1 MYVAMTKKGQINIGY
16 KARRIGFND
25 TEKLVGQASRYSTIA
40 YDAIVAYAAK
50 AAAVPES
57 SIEMA
62 MEALFDAM
70 NYFVLN
76 GHSVQI
82 PNLGTFSIGV
92 RAKSTGSE
100 AEFTSD
106 FAKNLRGINIRFL
119 PDPDLKAM
127 IANTAISTDV
137 EQEGYVSDGVIAVKS
152 MAFGKG
158 AQLIPLTAGRTY
170 MVPPVT
176 RLVMNGTRLSQT
188 YLGST
193 PMRVVMLDGE
203 GAEHS
208 SLLAGKLLSLSYNQL
223 SVNLKE
229 LLKSYPEYVAIKS
242 FQLKDKDGNVIVERA
257 FGNLQTLPYISAVII
272 DGAPVPVGGTV
283 KYEAGKEVKIRLVG
297 ANFGDATVIK
307 VGNTVVEPSALN
319 ETEMVILFTPS
330 GSGNWPVSVQAAT
343 GEPCVY
349 NLSFGAAGGT
359 SIVSVTA
366 NGDALNN
373 GGSTTITAG
382 NNYSIAISGSG
393 LAELTAENFVVP
405 AGSQITLGSQ
415 SDTLIQATISN
426 AQPGDFKVVVDEQA
440 IFVAALVAV
449 TPSVSITGLK
459 LTAEGATQPVST
471 TIIADQE
478 TGAFE
483 VFLVGQNLD
492 ELQAS
497 DMSGTHL
504 TSITY
509 DDEHAQVSGA
519 LSQSGTSHLV
529 ITNDGTTIA
538 SITIQRSSSEDD
550 GDDGLDK
557 D

>member
-1 MYVAMTKKGQINIGY
+1 MTKKGQINIGY
-16 KARRIGFND
+16 KARRIGFKD
-25 TEKLVGQASRYSTIA
+25 TEKLIGQASRYSTIE

-92 RAKSTGSE
+92 RARSTESE
-100 AEFTSD
+100 AEFTAD
-106 FAKNLRGINIRFL
+106 FSKNLRGISIRFL

-127 IANTAISTDV
+127 IANTAISTGV
-137 EQEGYVSDGVIAVKS
+137 EDEGYVSDGVIAVKS

-176 RLVMNGTRLSQT
+176 RLVLNGTRLSQT
-188 YLGST
+188 YLGLT
-193 PMRVVMLDGE
+193 PMRLVMLDAD

-208 SLLAGKLLSLSYNQL
+208 SLLAGKLVSMSYNQL

-229 LLKSYPEYVAIKS
+229 YVKLYPDYVAVKS

-257 FGNLQTLPYISAVII
+257 FAGLQTLPYISAVIV
-272 DGAPVPVGGTV
+272 DGTPVPVGGTV
-283 KYEAGKEVKIRLVG
+283 KYEAGKECKIQLFG
-297 ANFGDATVIK
+297 ANFGDATTIK
-307 VGNTVVEPSALN
+307 VGATVVEPSAISEN
-319 ETEMVILFTPS
+319 EMVIAFTPS
-330 GSGNWPVSVQAAT
+330 GTGNWPVSVQAAT
-343 GEPCVY
+343 GDPCVY

-382 NNYSIAISGSG
+382 NNYSIAIAGTG

-405 AGSQITLGSQ
+405 AGSRITLGSQ
-415 SDTLIQATISN
+415 SDTLIQATIAN

-449 TPSVSITGLK
+449 TPSVTVTGLK
-459 LTAEGATQPVST
+459 LTAEGATQAVST
-471 TIIADQE
+471 TIMADND

-483 VFLVGQNLD
+483 VFLVGTNLD

-497 DMSGTHL
+497 DMSGQNL

-509 DDEHAQVSGA
+509 DDEHFQVSGA
-519 LSQSGTSHLV
+519 LSQNGTSHLV
-529 ITNDGTTIA
+529 ITNSGTTIA
-538 SITIQRSSSEDD
+538 SITIQR
-550 GDDGLDK
+550 GDSGSGSDGLDMGG
-557 D
+557 

>member
-1 MYVAMTKKGQINIGY
+1 MIKKGQFKIGY
-16 KARRIGFND
+16 KARRIGYND
-25 TEKLVGQASRYSTIA
+25 TEKLVGKANRYSTID
-40 YDAIVAYAAK
+40 YDSVVGYAAK

-57 SIEMA
+57 SIDMS
-62 MEALFDAM
+62 MEARFDGM

-82 PNLGTFSIGV
+82 PNLGTFSLV
-92 RAKSTGSE
+92 VSAKSTGSE
-100 AEFTSD
+100 AEFTAD
-106 FAKNLRGINIRFL
+106 FSKNLRSIKIRFL
-119 PDPDLKAM
+119 PDPELKAM
-127 IANTAISTDV
+127 IANTAIFTDV
-137 EQEGYVSDGVIAVKS
+137 EDEDYEGDGVIAVKS

-158 AQLIPLTAGRTY
+158 AQLIPLNAGRTY
-170 MVPPVT
+170 LVPPVT

-188 YLGST
+188 YLGAT
-193 PMRVVMLDGE
+193 PISVVMLDGE
-203 GAEHS
+203 GAEHA
-208 SLLAGKLLSLSYNQL
+208 SLLAGKLINLSYNQL

-229 LLKSYPEYVAIKS
+229 FAKTYDYVAIKS

-257 FGNLQTLPYISAVII
+257 FAGLQTLPYISAVVI
-272 DGAPVPVGGTV
+272 DDVPVPVGGTV
-283 KYEAGKEVKIRLVG
+283 KYEVVKECKIELFG

-307 VGNTVVEPSALN
+307 VGNSVVEPKAIS
-319 ETEMVILFTPS
+319 EKEMVILFTPQ
-330 GSGNWPVSVQAAT
+330 GTGNWPVSVQAAT
-343 GEPCVY
+343 GDPCVY
-349 NLSFGAAGGT
+349 NLSFGAAGDT

-382 NNYSIAISGSG
+382 NNYSIAIAGSG

-405 AGSQITLGSQ
+405 TGSSITLGSQ

-426 AQPGDFKVVVDEQA
+426 AQPGDFKVIVDEQA

-459 LTAEGATQPVST
+459 LTAEGATQNLT
-471 TIIADQE
+471 TTVIADTD

-483 VFLVGQNLD
+483 VFLVGENLD

-497 DMSGTHL
+497 DMSGQNL

-509 DDEHAQVSGA
+509 DDENFQVSGS
-519 LSQSGTSHLV
+519 LSQIGTSHLV
-529 ITNDGTTIA
+529 ITNDGTTVA
-538 SITIQRSSSEDD
+538 SITIQRSSDNS
-550 GDDGLDK
+550 GDSSI
-557 D
+557 

>member
-1 MYVAMTKKGQINIGY
+1 MTKKGQINIGY
-16 KARRIGFND
+16 KARRIGFKD
-25 TEKLVGQASRYSTIA
+25 TEKLIGQASRYSTIE

-92 RAKSTGSE
+92 RARSTESE
-100 AEFTSD
+100 AEFTAD
-106 FAKNLRGINIRFL
+106 FSKNLRGISIRFL

-127 IANTAISTDV
+127 IANTAISTGV
-137 EQEGYVSDGVIAVKS
+137 EDEGYVSDGVIAVKS

-176 RLVMNGTRLSQT
+176 RLVLNGTRLSQT
-188 YLGST
+188 YLGLT
-193 PMRVVMLDGE
+193 PMRLVMLDAD

-208 SLLAGKLLSLSYNQL
+208 SLLAGKLVSMSYNQL

-229 LLKSYPEYVAIKS
+229 YVKLYPDYVAVKS

-257 FGNLQTLPYISAVII
+257 FAGLQTLPYISAVIV
-272 DGAPVPVGGTV
+272 DGTPVPVGGTV
-283 KYEAGKEVKIRLVG
+283 KYEAGKEVKIRLIG
-297 ANFGDATVIK
+297 ANLGDATTIK
-307 VGNTVVEPSALN
+307 VGNSVVEPTALS
-319 ETEMVILFTPS
+319 ETEMVIAFTPS
-330 GSGNWPVSVQAAT
+330 GTGNWPVSVQAAT
-343 GEPCVY
+343 GDPCVY

-382 NNYSIAISGSG
+382 NNYSIAIAGTG

-405 AGSQITLGSQ
+405 AGSQINLGSQ
-415 SDTLIQATISN
+415 SDTLIQATIAN

-449 TPSVSITGLK
+449 TPSVTVTGLK
-459 LTAEGATQPVST
+459 LTAEGATQAVST
-471 TIIADQE
+471 TIMADND

-483 VFLVGQNLD
+483 VFLVGTNLD
-492 ELQAS
+492 ELETS
-497 DMSGTHL
+497 DMSGQNL
-504 TSITY
+504 TSLTY
-509 DDEHAQVSGA
+509 DDENFQVSGA
-519 LSQSGTSHLV
+519 LSQNGTSHLV
-529 ITNDGTTIA
+529 ITNSGTTIA
-538 SITIQRSSSEDD
+538 SITIQR
-550 GDDGLDK
+550 GDSGSGSDGLDMGG
-557 D
+557 

>member
-1 MYVAMTKKGQINIGY
+1 MTKKGQINIGY
-16 KARRIGFND
+16 KARRIGYND
-25 TEKLVGQASRYSTIA
+25 TEKLVGQANRYSTIE

-57 SIEMA
+57 SIDMS

-92 RAKSTGSE
+92 SAKSTGSE
-100 AEFTSD
+100 AEFTAD
-106 FAKNLRGINIRFL
+106 FSKNLRSIKIRFQ
-119 PDPDLKAM
+119 PDPELKAM
-127 IANTAISTDV
+127 IASTSILTDV
-137 EQEGYVSDGVIAVKS
+137 EEEGYVSDGVIAVKS

-176 RLVMNGTRLSQT
+176 RLVLNGTRLSQT
-188 YLGST
+188 YLGAT

-203 GAEHS
+203 GAEHT
-208 SLLAGKLLSLSYNQL
+208 SLLAGKLVSLSYNQL

-229 LLKSYPEYVAIKS
+229 FAKTYDYVAIKS

-257 FGNLQTLPYISAVII
+257 FGNLQTLPYISAVIV
-272 DGAPVPVGGTV
+272 DGAPVAVGGTL
-283 KYEAGKEVKIRLVG
+283 KYEAGKEVKIQLIG
-297 ANFGDATVIK
+297 INFGNASVIK
-307 VGNTVVEPSALN
+307 VGNSVVEPKAIS
-319 ETEMVILFTPS
+319 EKEMVILFTPT
-330 GSGNWPVSVQAAT
+330 GTGNWPVSVQAAT
-343 GEPCVY
+343 GDPCVY

-382 NNYSIAISGSG
+382 NNYSIAIAGTG

-415 SDTLIQATISN
+415 SDTLIQATIAN

-449 TPSVSITGLK
+449 TPSVTVTGLK
-459 LTAEGATQPVST
+459 LTAEGATQAVST
-471 TIIADQE
+471 TIMADND

-483 VFLVGQNLD
+483 VFLVGTNLD
-492 ELQAS
+492 ELETS
-497 DMSGTHL
+497 DMSGQNL
-504 TSITY
+504 TSLTY
-509 DDEHAQVSGA
+509 DDENFQVSGA
-519 LSQSGTSHLV
+519 LSQNGTSHLV
-529 ITNDGTTIA
+529 ITNSGTTIA
-538 SITIQRSSSEDD
+538 SITIQR
-550 GDDGLDK
+550 GDSGSGSDGLDMGG
-557 D
+557 

>member
-1 MYVAMTKKGQINIGY
+1 MTKKGQINIGY

-92 RAKSTGSE
+92 RAKSTESE
-100 AEFTSD
+100 AEFTAD
-106 FAKNLRGINIRFL
+106 FSKNLRGINIRFL
-119 PDPDLKAM
+119 PDPELKAM

-137 EQEGYVSDGVIAVKS
+137 EEEGYVSEGVIAVKS

-158 AQLIPLTAGRTY
+158 SQLIPLTAGRTY

-188 YLGST
+188 YLGAT
-193 PMRVVMLDGE
+193 PIRVVMLDGE
-203 GAEHS
+203 GTEHS
-208 SLLAGKLLSLSYNQL
+208 SLLAGKLVSLAYNQL

-229 LLKSYPEYVAIKS
+229 LVKAYPDYVAIKS

-257 FGNLQTLPYISAVII
+257 FGNLQEQPYISAIVV

-283 KYEAGKEVKIRLVG
+283 KYEAGKEVKIRVIG
-297 ANFGDATVIK
+297 ANLGDATVIK
-307 VGNTVVEPSALN
+307 VGNSVVEPSAIN
-319 ETEMVILFTPS
+319 ETEMVISFTPS
-330 GSGNWPVSVQAAT
+330 GTGNWPVSVQAAT
-343 GEPCVY
+343 GDPCVY

-382 NNYSIAISGSG
+382 NNYSIAIAGTG

-405 AGSQITLGSQ
+405 SGSSITLGSQ

-426 AQPGDFKVVVDEQA
+426 AQPGDFKVIVDEQA

-459 LTAEGATQPVST
+459 LTAEGATQNLT
-471 TIIADQE
+471 TTVIADTD

-483 VFLVGQNLD
+483 VFLVGENLD

-497 DMSGTHL
+497 DMSGQNL

-509 DDEHAQVSGA
+509 DDENFQVSGA
-519 LSQSGTSHLV
+519 LSQSGTSRLI

-538 SITIQRSSSEDD
+538 SIAIQRSSSNS
-550 GDDGLDK
+550 GDSSI
-557 D
+557 

>member
-1 MYVAMTKKGQINIGY
+1 MTKKGQINIGY

-25 TEKLVGQASRYSTIA
+25 TEKLVGQASRYSTIE

-100 AEFTSD
+100 AEFTAD
-106 FAKNLRGINIRFL
+106 FSKNLRGINIRFL

-137 EQEGYVSDGVIAVKS
+137 EEEGYQSDGVIAVKS

-176 RLVMNGTRLSQT
+176 RLVLNGTRLSQT
-188 YLGST
+188 YLGAT
-193 PMRVVMLDGE
+193 PMRVVMLDSE
-203 GAEHS
+203 GTEHA
-208 SLLAGKLLSLSYNQL
+208 SLLAGKLVNLSYNQL

-229 LLKSYPEYVAIKS
+229 YAKSNDYVAIKS

-257 FGNLQTLPYISAVII
+257 FGGLQELPYISAVIV
-272 DGAPVPVGGTV
+272 DDEPVAVGGTV
-283 KYEAGKEVKIRLVG
+283 KYEAGKEVKIRLIG
-297 ANFGDATVIK
+297 ANLGDATTIK
-307 VGNTVVEPSALN
+307 VGASVVEPKAISEN
-319 ETEMVILFTPS
+319 EMVILFTPS
-330 GSGNWPVSVQAAT
+330 GTGNWPVSVQAAT
-343 GEPCVY
+343 GDPCVY

-382 NNYSIAISGSG
+382 NNYSIAIAGTG

-405 AGSQITLGSQ
+405 NGSSITLGSQ
-415 SDTLIQATISN
+415 SDTLIQATITN
-426 AQPGDFKVVVDEQA
+426 AQPGDFKVVVDDEE

-449 TPSVSITGLK
+449 TPSVTVTGLK
-459 LTAEGATQPVST
+459 LTAEGATQAVST
-471 TIIADQE
+471 TIMADTD

-497 DMSGTHL
+497 DMAGQNL

-509 DDEHAQVSGA
+509 DDEHFQVSGA

-529 ITNDGTTIA
+529 ITNSGTTIA
-538 SITIQRSSSEDD
+538 SITIQRGNGGSGSE
-550 GDDGLDK
+550 GLDMG
-557 D
+557 

>member
-1 MYVAMTKKGQINIGY
+1 MTKKGQINIGY
-16 KARRIGFND
+16 KARRIGFKD
-25 TEKLVGQASRYSTIA
+25 TEKLIGQASRYSTIE

-92 RAKSTGSE
+92 RARSTESE
-100 AEFTSD
+100 AEFTAD
-106 FAKNLRGINIRFL
+106 FSKNLRGISIRFL

-127 IANTAISTDV
+127 IANTAISTGV
-137 EQEGYVSDGVIAVKS
+137 EDEGYVSDGVIAVKS

-176 RLVMNGTRLSQT
+176 RLVLNGTRLSQT
-188 YLGST
+188 YLGLT
-193 PMRVVMLDGE
+193 PMRLVMLDAD

-208 SLLAGKLLSLSYNQL
+208 SLLAGKLVSMSYNQL

-229 LLKSYPEYVAIKS
+229 YVKLYPDYVAVKS

-257 FGNLQTLPYISAVII
+257 FAGLQTLPYISAVIV
-272 DGAPVPVGGTV
+272 DGTPVPVGGTV
-283 KYEAGKEVKIRLVG
+283 KYEAGKEVKIRLIG
-297 ANFGDATVIK
+297 ANLGDATTIK
-307 VGNTVVEPSALN
+307 VGNSVVEPTALS
-319 ETEMVILFTPS
+319 ETEMVIAFTPS
-330 GSGNWPVSVQAAT
+330 GTGNWPVSVQAAT
-343 GEPCVY
+343 GDPCVY

-382 NNYSIAISGSG
+382 NNYSIAIAGTG

-415 SDTLIQATISN
+415 SDTLIQATIAN

-449 TPSVSITGLK
+449 TPSVTVTGLK
-459 LTAEGATQPVST
+459 LTAEGATQAVST
-471 TIIADQE
+471 TIMADND

-483 VFLVGQNLD
+483 VFLVGTNLD
-492 ELQAS
+492 ELETS
-497 DMSGTHL
+497 DMSGQNL
-504 TSITY
+504 TSLTY
-509 DDEHAQVSGA
+509 DDENFQV
-519 LSQSGTSHLV
+519 
-529 ITNDGTTIA
+529 
-538 SITIQRSSSEDD
+538 
-550 GDDGLDK
+550 
-557 D
+557 

>member
-1 MYVAMTKKGQINIGY
+1 MTKKGQINIGY

-25 TEKLVGQASRYSTIA
+25 TEKLVGQASRYSTIG

-92 RAKSTGSE
+92 RAKSTESE
-100 AEFTSD
+100 AAFTAD
-106 FAKNLRGINIRFL
+106 FSKNLRGIGIRFL

-137 EQEGYVSDGVIAVKS
+137 ETEGYQSDGVIAVKS

-158 AQLIPLTAGRTY
+158 AQLLPLTAGRTY
-170 MVPPVT
+170 MVPPVS
-176 RLVMNGTRLSQT
+176 RLILNGTRLSQT
-188 YLGST
+188 YLGAT
-193 PMRVVMLDGE
+193 PMRVVMIDGE

-208 SLLAGKLLSLSYNQL
+208 SLLAGKLVSLGYNQL

-229 LLKSYPEYVAIKS
+229 LVKAYPDYVAIKS

-257 FGNLQTLPYISAVII
+257 FGGLQTLPYISAVTV
-272 DGAPVPVGGTV
+272 DDAPVPVGGTV
-283 KYEAGKEVKIRLVG
+283 KYEAGKEVKIRVIG
-297 ANFGDATVIK
+297 ANLGDATVIK
-307 VGNTVVEPSALN
+307 VGNTVVEPTAISA
-319 ETEMVILFTPS
+319 TEMVISFTPS
-330 GSGNWPVSVQAAT
+330 GTGNWPVSVQAET
-343 GEPCVY
+343 GDPCVY

-382 NNYSIAISGSG
+382 NNYSIAIAGTG
-393 LAELTAENFVVP
+393 LGELTAENFVVP
-405 AGSQITLGSQ
+405 NGSQITLGSK

-426 AQPGDFKVVVDEQA
+426 AQAGDFKVVVDEQV
-440 IFVAALVAV
+440 IFAAALVAV
-449 TPSVSITGLK
+449 TPTVSITGIK

-471 TIIADQE
+471 TIIADQD

-497 DMSGTHL
+497 DMAGQNLS
-504 TSITY
+504 SITY
-509 DDEHAQVSGA
+509 DDENAQVSGA
-519 LSQSGTSHLV
+519 LTQNGTSHLV
-529 ITNDGTTIA
+529 ITNDGTTVA
-538 SITIQRSSSEDD
+538 SITIQRGSGGD
-550 GDDGLDK
+550 GGSGLDK

>member
-1 MYVAMTKKGQINIGY
+1 MTKKGQINIGY
-16 KARRIGFND
+16 KARRIGYND
-25 TEKLVGQASRYSTIA
+25 TEKLVGQANRYSTIE

-57 SIEMA
+57 SIDMS

-92 RAKSTGSE
+92 SAKSTGSE
-100 AEFTSD
+100 AEFTAD
-106 FAKNLRGINIRFL
+106 FSKNLRSIKIRFQ
-119 PDPDLKAM
+119 PDPELKAM
-127 IANTAISTDV
+127 IASTSILTDV
-137 EQEGYVSDGVIAVKS
+137 EEEGYVSDGVIAVKS

-176 RLVMNGTRLSQT
+176 RLVLNGTRLSQT
-188 YLGST
+188 YLGAT

-203 GAEHS
+203 GAEHA
-208 SLLAGKLLSLSYNQL
+208 SLLAGKLVSLSYNQL

-229 LLKSYPEYVAIKS
+229 FAKTYDYVAIKS

-257 FGNLQTLPYISAVII
+257 FGNLQTLPYISAVIV
-272 DGAPVPVGGTV
+272 DGAPVAVGGTV
-283 KYEAGKEVKIRLVG
+283 KYEAGKEVKIQLIG
-297 ANFGDATVIK
+297 INFGDASIIK
-307 VGNTVVEPSALN
+307 VGNSVVVPKAISEN
-319 ETEMVILFTPS
+319 EMRIYFTPS
-330 GSGNWPVSVQAAT
+330 GTGNWPVSVQAAT
-343 GEPCVY
+343 GDPCVY

-359 SIVSVTA
+359 SIISVTA
-366 NGDALNN
+366 NGDSLNN

-382 NNYSIAISGSG
+382 NNYSIAIAGTG
-393 LAELTAENFVVP
+393 LADLTAENFVVP
-405 AGSQITLGSQ
+405 NGSQITLGSQ
-415 SDTLIQATISN
+415 SDTLIQATITN
-426 AQPGDFKVVVDEQA
+426 AQPGDFKVVVDEQE
-440 IFVAALVAV
+440 IFAAALVAV

-459 LTAEGATQPVST
+459 LTAEGATQAVTT
-471 TIIADQE
+471 TIIADEE

-483 VFLVGQNLD
+483 LFLVGQNLD
-492 ELQAS
+492 ELAAS
-497 DMSGTHL
+497 DMSGQNL

-509 DDEHAQVSGA
+509 DDENAQVSGA
-519 LSQSGTSHLV
+519 YSAIGTTHLV
-529 ITNDGTTIA
+529 ITNDDTTVA
-538 SITIQRSSSEDD
+538 SITIQRGSGGD
-550 GDDGLDK
+550 GDDGFDK

>member
-1 MYVAMTKKGQINIGY
+1 MTKKGQINIGY

-100 AEFTSD
+100 AEFTAD
-106 FAKNLRGINIRFL
+106 FSKNLRGINIRFL

-137 EQEGYVSDGVIAVKS
+137 DDEGYQSEGVIAVKA

-158 AQLIPLTAGRTY
+158 SQLIPLTAGRTY

-176 RLVMNGTRLSQT
+176 RLVMNGTRLSQD
-188 YLGST
+188 YLGAT
-193 PMRVVMLDGE
+193 PIRVVMLDGE
-203 GAEHS
+203 GAEHA
-208 SLLAGKLLSLSYNQL
+208 SLLAGKLVSQSYNQL

-229 LLKSYPEYVAIKS
+229 LVKAYPEYVAIKS

-257 FGNLQTLPYISAVII
+257 FGGLQTLPYISAVMV

-283 KYEAGKEVKIRLVG
+283 KYEAGKEVKIRLIG
-297 ANFGDATVIK
+297 ANFGDATLIK
-307 VGNTVVEPSALN
+307 VGNTAVEPSAISA
-319 ETEMVILFTPS
+319 TEMVISFTPS
-330 GSGNWPVSVQAAT
+330 GTGNWPVSVQAAS
-343 GEPCVY
+343 GDPCVY

-382 NNYSIAISGSG
+382 NNYSIAIAGTG
-393 LAELTAENFVVP
+393 LGELTAGNFVVP

-426 AQPGDFKVVVDEQA
+426 AQPGDFKVIVDEQA

-459 LTAEGATQPVST
+459 LTAEGATQNLST
-471 TIIADQE
+471 TVIADTD

-483 VFLVGQNLD
+483 VFLVGENLD

-497 DMSGTHL
+497 DMSGTNL

-509 DDEHAQVSGA
+509 DDENFQGAGA

-529 ITNDGTTIA
+529 ITNDGTTVA
-538 SITIQRSSSEDD
+538 SITIQRSSGNS
-550 GDDGLDK
+550 GDSSI
-557 D
+557 

>member
-1 MYVAMTKKGQINIGY
+1 MIKKGQFKIGY
-16 KARRIGFND
+16 KARRIGYND
-25 TEKLVGQASRYSTIA
+25 TEKLVGLASRYSTID
-40 YDAIVAYAAK
+40 YNSVVGYAAK

-57 SIEMA
+57 SIDMS
-62 MEALFDAM
+62 MEALFDGM

-82 PNLGTFSIGV
+82 PNLGTFSLV
-92 RAKSTGSE
+92 VSAKSTGSE
-100 AEFTSD
+100 AEFTAD
-106 FAKNLRGINIRFL
+106 FSKNLRSIKIRFL
-119 PDPDLKAM
+119 PDPELKAM
-127 IANTAISTDV
+127 IANTAIFTDV
-137 EQEGYVSDGVIAVKS
+137 EDEDYEGDGVIAVNS

-158 AQLIPLTAGRTY
+158 AQLIPLNAGRTY
-170 MVPPVT
+170 LVPPVT

-188 YLGST
+188 YLGAT
-193 PMRVVMLDGE
+193 PISVVMLDGE

-208 SLLAGKLLSLSYNQL
+208 SLLAGKLVNLSYNQL

-229 LLKSYPEYVAIKS
+229 FAKTYDYVAIKS

-257 FGNLQTLPYISAVII
+257 FAGLQTLPYISAVVI
-272 DGAPVPVGGTV
+272 DDVPVPVGGTV
-283 KYEAGKEVKIRLVG
+283 KYEAGKECKIELFG
-297 ANFGDATVIK
+297 ANFGDASVIK
-307 VGNTVVEPSALN
+307 VGNSVVVPKAISEK
-319 ETEMVILFTPS
+319 EMVILFTPQ
-330 GSGNWPVSVQAAT
+330 GTGNWPISVQAAT
-343 GEPCVY
+343 GDPCVY

-382 NNYSIAISGSG
+382 NNYSIAIAGSG

-405 AGSQITLGSQ
+405 TGSSITLGSQ

-426 AQPGDFKVVVDEQA
+426 AQPGDFKVIVNEQA

-459 LTAEGATQPVST
+459 LTAEGATQNLT
-471 TIIADQE
+471 TTVIADTD

-483 VFLVGQNLD
+483 VFLVGENLD

-497 DMSGTHL
+497 DMSGTNL

-509 DDEHAQVSGA
+509 DDENFQVSGA

-529 ITNDGTTIA
+529 ITNDGTTVA
-538 SITIQRSSSEDD
+538 SITIQRSSGNS
-550 GDDGLDK
+550 GDSSI
-557 D
+557 

>member
-1 MYVAMTKKGQINIGY
+1 MTKKGQFKVGF
-16 KARRIGFND
+16 KARRIGYND
-25 TEKLVGQASRYSTIA
+25 TEKLVGQANRYSTIS
-40 YDAIVAYAAK
+40 YGEIVAYAAK

-57 SIEMA
+57 SIDMS
-62 MEALFDAM
+62 MGALFDGM

-92 RAKSTGSE
+92 SAKTTGSE
-100 AEFTSD
+100 AEFTAD
-106 FAKNLRGINIRFL
+106 FSKNLRSIKIHFL
-119 PDPDLKAM
+119 PDPELKAM
-127 IANTAISTDV
+127 IANTAILTDV
-137 EQEGYVSDGVIAVKS
+137 EEEGYESDGVIAVKS

-170 MVPPVT
+170 MVPPIT

-188 YLGST
+188 YLGAT
-193 PMRVVMLDGE
+193 PMRVVMLDRE
-203 GAEHS
+203 GAEHA

-229 LLKSYPEYVAIKS
+229 FAKTYDYVAIKS
-242 FQLKDKDGNVIVERA
+242 FQLKDKDGNVIIERA
-257 FGNLQTLPYISAVII
+257 FGNLQTLPYISAVTI
-272 DGAPVPVGGTV
+272 DDAPVPVGGTV
-283 KYEAGKEVKIRLVG
+283 KYEAGKEVEIRLIGV
-297 ANFGDATVIK
+297 NFGNASVIK
-307 VGNTVVEPSALN
+307 VGNSVVVPKAISEN
-319 ETEMVILFTPS
+319 EMRIYFTPA
-330 GSGNWPVSVQAAT
+330 GTGNWPVSVQAAT
-343 GEPCVY
+343 GDPCVY

-382 NNYSIAISGSG
+382 NNYSIAIAGSG

-405 AGSQITLGSQ
+405 AGSSITLGSQ

-426 AQPGDFKVVVDEQA
+426 AQPGDFKVIVDEQE

-459 LTAEGATQPVST
+459 LTAEGATQAVST
-471 TIIADQE
+471 TIIADTD

-497 DMSGTHL
+497 DMSGQNL

-509 DDEHAQVSGA
+509 DDENFQVSGA

-538 SITIQRSSSEDD
+538 SITIQRGGGGGFDN
-550 GDDGLDK
+550 LDQ

>member
-1 MYVAMTKKGQINIGY
+1 MTKKGQVKIGF

-25 TEKLVGQASRYSTIA
+25 TEKLVGQAHRYTTIS

-57 SIEMA
+57 SIDMS
-62 MEALFDAM
+62 MEALFDGM

-82 PNLGTFSIGV
+82 PNLGTFSLV
-92 RAKSTGSE
+92 VSAKSTSSE
-100 AEFTSD
+100 AEFTAD
-106 FAKNLRGINIRFL
+106 FSKNLRSIKIRFL
-119 PDPDLKAM
+119 PDPELKAM
-127 IANTAISTDV
+127 IANTAILTDV
-137 EQEGYVSDGVIAVKS
+137 EDEGYESDGVIAVKS
-152 MAFGKG
+152 MAFGKS
-158 AQLIPLTAGRTY
+158 AQLIPLNAGRTY
-170 MVPPVT
+170 LVPPVT

-188 YLGST
+188 YLGAT

-208 SLLAGKLLSLSYNQL
+208 SLLAGKLVNLSYNQL

-229 LLKSYPEYVAIKS
+229 FAKTYDYVAIKS

-257 FGNLQTLPYISAVII
+257 FGNLQTLPYISAVIV
-272 DGAPVPVGGTV
+272 DEVPVPVGGTM
-283 KYEAGKEVKIRLVG
+283 KYEAGKECKIQLFG

-307 VGNTVVEPSALN
+307 VGNSVVVPKAISEK
-319 ETEMVILFTPS
+319 EMVFFFTPQ
-330 GSGNWPVSVQAAT
+330 GTGNWPVSVQAAT
-343 GEPCVY
+343 GDPSVY

-382 NNYSIAISGSG
+382 NNYSIAIAGTG

-426 AQPGDFKVVVDEQA
+426 AQPGEFKVIVDEQA

-459 LTAEGATQPVST
+459 LTAEGATQNLST
-471 TIIADQE
+471 TVIADTD

-483 VFLVGQNLD
+483 VFLVGENLD

-497 DMSGTHL
+497 DMSGQNL
-504 TSITY
+504 TSLTY
-509 DDEHAQVSGA
+509 DDENFQVSGA
-519 LSQSGTSHLV
+519 LSQAGTSHLV
-529 ITNDGTTIA
+529 ITNDGTTVA
-538 SITIQRSSSEDD
+538 SITIQRSSSNS
-550 GDDGLDK
+550 GDSSI
-557 D
+557 

>member
-1 MYVAMTKKGQINIGY
+1 MTKKGQINIGY
-16 KARRIGFND
+16 KARRIGYND
-25 TEKLVGQASRYSTIA
+25 TEKLVGQANRYSTIE

-57 SIEMA
+57 SIDMS

-92 RAKSTGSE
+92 SAKSTGSE
-100 AEFTSD
+100 AEFTAD
-106 FAKNLRGINIRFL
+106 FSKNLRSIKIRFQ
-119 PDPDLKAM
+119 PDPELKAM
-127 IANTAISTDV
+127 IASTSILTDV
-137 EQEGYVSDGVIAVKS
+137 EEEGYVSDGVIAVKS

-176 RLVMNGTRLSQT
+176 RLVLNGTRLSQT
-188 YLGST
+188 YLGAT

-203 GAEHS
+203 GAEHA
-208 SLLAGKLLSLSYNQL
+208 SLLAGKLVSLSYNQL

-229 LLKSYPEYVAIKS
+229 FAKTYDYVAIKS

-257 FGNLQTLPYISAVII
+257 FGNLQTLPYISAVIV
-272 DGAPVPVGGTV
+272 DGAPVAVGGTV
-283 KYEAGKEVKIRLVG
+283 KYEAGKEVKIQLIG
-297 ANFGDATVIK
+297 INFGDASIIK
-307 VGNTVVEPSALN
+307 VGNSVVVPKAISEN
-319 ETEMVILFTPS
+319 EMRIYFTPS
-330 GSGNWPVSVQAAT
+330 GTGNWPVSVQAAT
-343 GEPCVY
+343 GDPCVY

-359 SIVSVTA
+359 SIISVTA
-366 NGDALNN
+366 NGDSLNN

-382 NNYSIAISGSG
+382 NNYSIAIAGTG
-393 LAELTAENFVVP
+393 LADLTAENFVVP
-405 AGSQITLGSQ
+405 NGSQITLGSQ
-415 SDTLIQATISN
+415 SDTLIQATITN
-426 AQPGDFKVVVDEQA
+426 AQPGDFKVVVDEQE
-440 IFVAALVAV
+440 IFAAALVAV

-459 LTAEGATQPVST
+459 LTAEGATQAVTT
-471 TIIADQE
+471 TIIADEE

-483 VFLVGQNLD
+483 LFLVGQNLD
-492 ELQAS
+492 ELAAS
-497 DMSGTHL
+497 DMSGQNL

-509 DDEHAQVSGA
+509 DDENAQVSGA
-519 LSQSGTSHLV
+519 YTAIGTTHLV
-529 ITNDGTTIA
+529 ITNDDTTVA
-538 SITIQRSSSEDD
+538 SITIQRGSGGD
-550 GDDGLDK
+550 GDDGFDK

>member
-1 MYVAMTKKGQINIGY
+1 MIKKGQFKIGY
-16 KARRIGFND
+16 KARRIGYND
-25 TEKLVGQASRYSTIA
+25 TEKLVGKANRYSTID
-40 YDAIVAYAAK
+40 YDSVVGYAAK

-57 SIEMA
+57 SIDMS
-62 MEALFDAM
+62 MEALFDGM

-82 PNLGTFSIGV
+82 PNLGTFSLV
-92 RAKSTGSE
+92 VSAKSTGSE
-100 AEFTSD
+100 VEFTAD
-106 FAKNLRGINIRFL
+106 FSKNLRSIKIRFL
-119 PDPDLKAM
+119 PDPELKAM
-127 IANTAISTDV
+127 IANTAIFTDV
-137 EQEGYVSDGVIAVKS
+137 EDEDYEGDGVIAVKS

-158 AQLIPLTAGRTY
+158 AQLIPLNAGRTY
-170 MVPPVT
+170 LVPPVT

-188 YLGST
+188 YLGAT
-193 PMRVVMLDGE
+193 PISVVMLDGE

-208 SLLAGKLLSLSYNQL
+208 SLLAGKLVNLSYNQL

-229 LLKSYPEYVAIKS
+229 FAKTYDYVAIKS

-257 FGNLQTLPYISAVII
+257 FAGLQTLPYISAVVI
-272 DGAPVPVGGTV
+272 DDVPVPVGGTV
-283 KYEAGKEVKIRLVG
+283 KYEAGKECKIELFG
-297 ANFGDATVIK
+297 ANFGDASVIK
-307 VGNTVVEPSALN
+307 VGNSVVVPKAISEK
-319 ETEMVILFTPS
+319 EMVILFTPQ
-330 GSGNWPVSVQAAT
+330 GTGNWPVSVQAAT
-343 GEPCVY
+343 GDPCVY

-382 NNYSIAISGSG
+382 NNYSIAIAGSG

-405 AGSQITLGSQ
+405 AGSSITLGSL

-426 AQPGDFKVVVDEQA
+426 AQPGDFKVIVDEQA

-459 LTAEGATQPVST
+459 LTVEGATQNLST
-471 TIIADQE
+471 TVIADTD

-483 VFLVGQNLD
+483 VFLVGENLD

-497 DMSGTHL
+497 DMSGQNL
-504 TSITY
+504 TNITY
-509 DDEHAQVSGA
+509 DDENFQVSGA

-529 ITNDGTTIA
+529 ITNEGTTIA
-538 SITIQRSSSEDD
+538 SITIQRSSGNS
-550 GDDGLDK
+550 GDSSI
-557 D
+557 

>member
-1 MYVAMTKKGQINIGY
+1 MTKKGQVKIGF
-16 KARRIGFND
+16 KVRRIGYND
-25 TEKLVGQASRYSTIA
+25 TEKLVGQAHRYTTIG
-40 YDAIVAYAAK
+40 YDAVVAYAAK

-57 SIEMA
+57 SIDMS

-70 NYFVLN
+70 DYFVLN

-100 AEFTSD
+100 AEFTAD
-106 FAKNLRGINIRFL
+106 FSKNLRSIKIRFL
-119 PDPDLKAM
+119 PDPELKAM
-127 IANTAISTDV
+127 IANTAITTDV
-137 EQEGYVSDGVIAVKS
+137 EDEGYVSDGVIAVKS

-158 AQLIPLTAGRTY
+158 TQLIPLNAGRTY
-170 MVPPVT
+170 LVPPVT
-176 RLVMNGTRLSQT
+176 RLVLYGTRLSQN
-188 YLGST
+188 YLGAT
-193 PMRVVMLDGE
+193 PMSVTMLDNE
-203 GAEHS
+203 GHEHA
-208 SLLAGKLLSLSYNQL
+208 SLLAGKLVSLSYNQL

-229 LLKSYPEYVAIKS
+229 YVKAYENYVAIKS
-242 FQLKDKDGNVIVERA
+242 FQLKDKDGNVVVERA
-257 FGNLQTLPYISAVII
+257 FAGLQTLPYISAVTINKT
-272 DGAPVPVGGTV
+272 PVPVGGTV
-283 KYEAGKEVKIRLVG
+283 KYEAGKEMKIQLIG
-297 ANFGDATVIK
+297 ANFGDASIIK
-307 VGNTVVEPSALN
+307 VGNSVVVPKAISEK
-319 ETEMVILFTPS
+319 EMVIFFTPQ
-330 GSGNWPVSVQAAT
+330 GTGNWPVSVQAAT
-343 GEPCVY
+343 GDPCVY

-382 NNYSIAISGSG
+382 NNYSIAIAGSG

-405 AGSQITLGSQ
+405 EGSSITLGSQ

-426 AQPGDFKVVVDEQA
+426 AQPGDFKVVVDEQE

-459 LTAEGATQPVST
+459 LTAEGATQAVST
-471 TIIADQE
+471 TIIADTD

-497 DMSGTHL
+497 DMSGQNL

-509 DDEHAQVSGA
+509 DDENFQVSGA

-529 ITNDGTTIA
+529 ITNDGTTVA
-538 SITIQRSSSEDD
+538 SITIRRGSSGGGNDEG
-550 GDDGLDK
+550 GDAE
-557 D
+557 

>member
-1 MYVAMTKKGQINIGY
+1 MTKKGQINIGY

-92 RAKSTGSE
+92 RAKSTESE
-100 AEFTSD
+100 AEFTAD
-106 FAKNLRGINIRFL
+106 FSKNLRGINIRFL
-119 PDPDLKAM
+119 PDPELKAM

-137 EQEGYVSDGVIAVKS
+137 EEEGYVSEGVIAVKS

-158 AQLIPLTAGRTY
+158 SQLIPPTAGRTY

-188 YLGST
+188 YLGAT

-203 GAEHS
+203 GTEHS
-208 SLLAGKLLSLSYNQL
+208 SLLAGKLVSLAYNQL

-229 LLKSYPEYVAIKS
+229 LVKAYPDYVAIKS

-257 FGNLQTLPYISAVII
+257 FGNLQELPYISAIVV

-283 KYEAGKEVKIRLVG
+283 KYEAGKEVKIRVIG
-297 ANFGDATVIK
+297 ANLGDATVIK
-307 VGNTVVEPSALN
+307 VGNSVVEPSAIN
-319 ETEMVILFTPS
+319 ETEMVISFTPS
-330 GSGNWPVSVQAAT
+330 GTGNWPVSVQGAT
-343 GEPCVY
+343 GDPCVY

-382 NNYSIAISGSG
+382 NNYSIAIAGSG

-405 AGSQITLGSQ
+405 SGSSITLGSQ

-426 AQPGDFKVVVDEQA
+426 AQPGDFKVIVDEQA

-459 LTAEGATQPVST
+459 LTAEGATQNLT
-471 TIIADQE
+471 TTVIADTD

-483 VFLVGQNLD
+483 VFLVGENLD

-497 DMSGTHL
+497 DMSGQNL

-509 DDEHAQVSGA
+509 DDENFQVSGA

-538 SITIQRSSSEDD
+538 SIAIQRSSSNS
-550 GDDGLDK
+550 GDSSI
-557 D
+557 

>member
-1 MYVAMTKKGQINIGY
+1 MTKKGQINIGY
-16 KARRIGFND
+16 KARRIGFKD
-25 TEKLVGQASRYSTIA
+25 TEKLIGQASRYSTIE

-92 RAKSTGSE
+92 RARSTESE
-100 AEFTSD
+100 AEFTAD
-106 FAKNLRGINIRFL
+106 FSKNLRGISIRFL

-127 IANTAISTDV
+127 IANTAISTGV
-137 EQEGYVSDGVIAVKS
+137 EDEGYVSDGVIAVKS

-176 RLVMNGTRLSQT
+176 RLVLNGTRLSQT
-188 YLGST
+188 YLGLT
-193 PMRVVMLDGE
+193 PMRLVMLDAD

-208 SLLAGKLLSLSYNQL
+208 SLLAGKLVSMSYNQL

-229 LLKSYPEYVAIKS
+229 YVKLYPDYVAVKS
-242 FQLKDKDGNVIVERA
+242 FQLKDKEGNVIVERA
-257 FGNLQTLPYISAVII
+257 FAGLQTLPYISAVIV
-272 DGAPVPVGGTV
+272 DGTPVPVGGTV
-283 KYEAGKEVKIRLVG
+283 KYEAGKEVKIRLIG
-297 ANFGDATVIK
+297 ANLGDATTIK
-307 VGNTVVEPSALN
+307 VGNSVVEPTALS
-319 ETEMVILFTPS
+319 ETEMVIAFTPS
-330 GSGNWPVSVQAAT
+330 GTGNWPVSVQAAT
-343 GEPCVY
+343 GDPCVY

-382 NNYSIAISGSG
+382 NNYSIAIAGTG

-415 SDTLIQATISN
+415 SDTLIQATIAN

-449 TPSVSITGLK
+449 TPSVTVTGLK
-459 LTAEGATQPVST
+459 LTAEGATQAVST
-471 TIIADQE
+471 IIMADSD

-483 VFLVGQNLD
+483 VFLVGTNLD
-492 ELQAS
+492 ELEAS
-497 DMSGTHL
+497 DMSGQNI
-504 TSITY
+504 TSLTY
-509 DDEHAQVSGA
+509 DDENFQVSGA

-529 ITNDGTTIA
+529 ITNSGTTIA
-538 SITIQRSSSEDD
+538 SITIQR
-550 GDDGLDK
+550 GDSGSGSDGLDMGG
-557 D
+557 

>member
-1 MYVAMTKKGQINIGY
+1 MIKKGQFKIGY
-16 KARRIGFND
+16 KARRIGYND
-25 TEKLVGQASRYSTIA
+25 TEKLVGLTSRYSTID
-40 YDAIVAYAAK
+40 YNSVVGYAAK

-57 SIEMA
+57 SIDMS
-62 MEALFDAM
+62 MEALFDGM

-82 PNLGTFSIGV
+82 PNLGTFSLV
-92 RAKSTGSE
+92 VSAKSTGSE
-100 AEFTSD
+100 AEFTAD
-106 FAKNLRGINIRFL
+106 FSKNLRSIKIRFL
-119 PDPDLKAM
+119 PDPELKAM
-127 IANTAISTDV
+127 IANTAILTDV
-137 EQEGYVSDGVIAVKS
+137 EDEDYEGDGVIAVNS

-158 AQLIPLTAGRTY
+158 AQLIPLNAGRTY
-170 MVPPVT
+170 LVPPVT

-188 YLGST
+188 YLGAT
-193 PMRVVMLDGE
+193 PISVVMLDGE

-208 SLLAGKLLSLSYNQL
+208 SLLAGKLVNLSYNQL

-229 LLKSYPEYVAIKS
+229 FAKTYDYVAIKS

-257 FGNLQTLPYISAVII
+257 FAGLQTLPYISAVVI
-272 DGAPVPVGGTV
+272 DDVPVPVGGTV
-283 KYEAGKEVKIRLVG
+283 KYEAGKECKIELFG
-297 ANFGDATVIK
+297 ANFGDASVIK
-307 VGNTVVEPSALN
+307 VGNSVVVPKAISEK
-319 ETEMVILFTPS
+319 EMVILFTPQ
-330 GSGNWPVSVQAAT
+330 GTGNWPISVQAAT
-343 GEPCVY
+343 GDPCVY

-382 NNYSIAISGSG
+382 NNYSIAIAGSG

-405 AGSQITLGSQ
+405 TGSSITLGSQ

-426 AQPGDFKVVVDEQA
+426 AQPGDFKVIVNEQA

-459 LTAEGATQPVST
+459 LTAEGATQNLST
-471 TIIADQE
+471 TVIADTD

-483 VFLVGQNLD
+483 VFLVGENLD

-497 DMSGTHL
+497 DMSGTNL

-509 DDEHAQVSGA
+509 DDENFQVSGA

-529 ITNDGTTIA
+529 ITNDGTTVA
-538 SITIQRSSSEDD
+538 SITIQRSSGNS
-550 GDDGLDK
+550 GDSSI
-557 D
+557 

>member
-1 MYVAMTKKGQINIGY
+1 MTKKGQINIGY

-92 RAKSTGSE
+92 RAKSTESE
-100 AEFTSD
+100 AEFTAD
-106 FAKNLRGINIRFL
+106 FSKNLRGINIRFL
-119 PDPDLKAM
+119 PDPELKAM

-137 EQEGYVSDGVIAVKS
+137 EEEGYVSEGVIAVKS

-158 AQLIPLTAGRTY
+158 SQLIPLTAGRTY

-188 YLGST
+188 YLGAT
-193 PMRVVMLDGE
+193 PIRVVMLDGE
-203 GAEHS
+203 GTEHS
-208 SLLAGKLLSLSYNQL
+208 SLLAGKLVSLAYNQL

-229 LLKSYPEYVAIKS
+229 LVKAYPDYVAIKS

-257 FGNLQTLPYISAVII
+257 FGNLQTLPYISAVMV

-283 KYEAGKEVKIRLVG
+283 KYEAGKEVKIRVIG
-297 ANFGDATVIK
+297 ANLGDATVIK
-307 VGNTVVEPSALN
+307 VGNSVVEPSAIN
-319 ETEMVILFTPS
+319 ETEMVISFTPS
-330 GSGNWPVSVQAAT
+330 GTGNWPVSVQAAT
-343 GEPCVY
+343 GDPCVY

-382 NNYSIAISGSG
+382 NNYSIAIAGSG

-405 AGSQITLGSQ
+405 SGSSITLGSQ

-426 AQPGDFKVVVDEQA
+426 AQPGDFKVIVDEQA

-459 LTAEGATQPVST
+459 LTAEGATQNLT
-471 TIIADQE
+471 TTVIADTD

-483 VFLVGQNLD
+483 VFLVGENLD

-497 DMSGTHL
+497 DMSGQNL

-509 DDEHAQVSGA
+509 DDENFQVSGA
-519 LSQSGTSHLV
+519 LSQSGTSRLI

-538 SITIQRSSSEDD
+538 SIAIQRSSSNS
-550 GDDGLDK
+550 GDSSI
-557 D
+557 

>member
-1 MYVAMTKKGQINIGY
+1 MTKKGQINIGY

-100 AEFTSD
+100 AEFTAD

-257 FGNLQTLPYISAVII
+257 FGNLQPLPYFSAVII

-405 AGSQITLGSQ
+405 AGSQITLSSQ

-509 DDEHAQVSGA
+509 DDENAQVSGA

-538 SITIQRSSSEDD
+538 SITILRSSSEDD

>member
-1 MYVAMTKKGQINIGY
+1 MIKKGQFKIGY
-16 KARRIGFND
+16 KARRIGYND
-25 TEKLVGQASRYSTIA
+25 TEKLVGLASRYSTID
-40 YDAIVAYAAK
+40 YNSVVGYAAK

-57 SIEMA
+57 SIDMS
-62 MEALFDAM
+62 MEALFDGM

-82 PNLGTFSIGV
+82 PNLGTFSLV
-92 RAKSTGSE
+92 VSAKSTGSE
-100 AEFTSD
+100 AEFTAD
-106 FAKNLRGINIRFL
+106 FSKNLRSIKIRFL
-119 PDPDLKAM
+119 PDPELKAM
-127 IANTAISTDV
+127 IANTAIFTDV
-137 EQEGYVSDGVIAVKS
+137 EDEDYEGDGVIAVNS

-158 AQLIPLTAGRTY
+158 AQLIPLNAGRTY
-170 MVPPVT
+170 LVPPVT

-188 YLGST
+188 YLGAT
-193 PMRVVMLDGE
+193 PISVVMLDGE

-208 SLLAGKLLSLSYNQL
+208 SLLAGKLVNLSYNQL

-229 LLKSYPEYVAIKS
+229 FAKTYDYVAIKS

-257 FGNLQTLPYISAVII
+257 FAGLQTLPYISAVVI
-272 DGAPVPVGGTV
+272 DDVPVPVGGTV
-283 KYEAGKEVKIRLVG
+283 KYEAGKECKIELFG
-297 ANFGDATVIK
+297 ANFGDASVIK
-307 VGNTVVEPSALN
+307 VGNSVVVPKAISEK
-319 ETEMVILFTPS
+319 EMVILFTPQ
-330 GSGNWPVSVQAAT
+330 GTGNWPISVQAAT
-343 GEPCVY
+343 GDPCVY

-382 NNYSIAISGSG
+382 NNYSIAIAGSG

-405 AGSQITLGSQ
+405 TGSSITLGSQ

-426 AQPGDFKVVVDEQA
+426 AQPGDFKVIVNEQA

-459 LTAEGATQPVST
+459 LTAEGATQNLST
-471 TIIADQE
+471 TVIADTD

-483 VFLVGQNLD
+483 VFLVGENLD

-497 DMSGTHL
+497 DMSGQNL

-509 DDEHAQVSGA
+509 DDENFQVSGA
-519 LSQSGTSHLV
+519 LSQSGTSRLI

-538 SITIQRSSSEDD
+538 SIAIQRSSSNS
-550 GDDGLDK
+550 GDSSI
-557 D
+557 

>member
-1 MYVAMTKKGQINIGY
+1 MIKKGQFKIGY
-16 KARRIGFND
+16 KARRIGYND
-25 TEKLVGQASRYSTIA
+25 TEKLVGKANRYSTID
-40 YDAIVAYAAK
+40 YDSVVGYAAK

-57 SIEMA
+57 SIDMS
-62 MEALFDAM
+62 MEALFDGM

-82 PNLGTFSIGV
+82 PNLGTFSLV
-92 RAKSTGSE
+92 VSAKSTGSE
-100 AEFTSD
+100 VEFTAD
-106 FAKNLRGINIRFL
+106 FSKNLRSIKIRFL
-119 PDPDLKAM
+119 PDPELKAM
-127 IANTAISTDV
+127 IANTAIFTDV
-137 EQEGYVSDGVIAVKS
+137 EDEDYEGDGVIAVKS

-158 AQLIPLTAGRTY
+158 AQLIPLNAGRTY
-170 MVPPVT
+170 LVPPVT

-188 YLGST
+188 YLGAT
-193 PMRVVMLDGE
+193 PISVVMLDGE

-208 SLLAGKLLSLSYNQL
+208 SLLAGKLVNLSYNQL

-229 LLKSYPEYVAIKS
+229 FAKTYDYVAIKS

-257 FGNLQTLPYISAVII
+257 FAGLQTLPYISAVVI
-272 DGAPVPVGGTV
+272 DDVPVPVGGTV
-283 KYEAGKEVKIRLVG
+283 KYEAGKECKIELFG
-297 ANFGDATVIK
+297 ANFGDASVIK
-307 VGNTVVEPSALN
+307 VGNSVVVPKAISEK
-319 ETEMVILFTPS
+319 EMVILFTPQ
-330 GSGNWPVSVQAAT
+330 GTGNWPVSVQAAT
-343 GEPCVY
+343 GDPCVY
-349 NLSFGAAGGT
+349 NMSFGAAGGT

-382 NNYSIAISGSG
+382 NNYSIAIAGSG

-405 AGSQITLGSQ
+405 AGSSSTLGSL

-426 AQPGDFKVVVDEQA
+426 AQPGDFKVIVDEQA

-459 LTAEGATQPVST
+459 LTVEGATQNLST
-471 TIIADQE
+471 TVIADTD

-483 VFLVGQNLD
+483 VFLVGENLD

-497 DMSGTHL
+497 DMSGQNL
-504 TSITY
+504 TNITY
-509 DDEHAQVSGA
+509 DDENFQVSGA

-529 ITNDGTTIA
+529 ITNEGTTIA
-538 SITIQRSSSEDD
+538 SITIQRSSGNS
-550 GDDGLDK
+550 GDSSI
-557 D
+557 

>member
-25 TEKLVGQASRYSTIA
+25 TEKLVGQASRYSTIG

-100 AEFTSD
+100 AEFTAD

-188 YLGST
+188 YLGTT
-193 PMRVVMLDGE
+193 PMRVVMLDSE
-203 GAEHS
+203 GAEHA
-208 SLLAGKLLSLSYNQL
+208 SLLAGKLVSLSYNQ
-223 SVNLKE
+223 VTVHLKE
-229 LLKSYPEYVAIKS
+229 YIKSYPEYVAIKS

-272 DGAPVPVGGTV
+272 DGEPVPVDGTV
-283 KYEAGKEVKIRLVG
+283 KYE
-297 ANFGDATVIK
+297 
-307 VGNTVVEPSALN
+307 
-319 ETEMVILFTPS
+319 
-330 GSGNWPVSVQAAT
+330 
-343 GEPCVY
+343 
-349 NLSFGAAGGT
+349 
-359 SIVSVTA
+359 
-366 NGDALNN
+366 
-373 GGSTTITAG
+373 AG
-382 NNYSIAISGSG
+382 NNYSIAIAGTG

-449 TPSVSITGLK
+449 TPSV
-459 LTAEGATQPVST
+459 
-471 TIIADQE
+471 
-478 TGAFE
+478 
-483 VFLVGQNLD
+483 
-492 ELQAS
+492 
-497 DMSGTHL
+497 
-504 TSITY
+504 
-509 DDEHAQVSGA
+509 
-519 LSQSGTSHLV
+519 
-529 ITNDGTTIA
+529 
-538 SITIQRSSSEDD
+538 
-550 GDDGLDK
+550 
-557 D
+557 

>member
-1 MYVAMTKKGQINIGY
+1 MQRVAVIN
-16 KARRIGFND
+16 
-25 TEKLVGQASRYSTIA
+25 
-40 YDAIVAYAAK
+40 
-50 AAAVPES
+50 
-57 SIEMA
+57 
-62 MEALFDAM
+62 
-70 NYFVLN
+70 
-76 GHSVQI
+76 
-82 PNLGTFSIGV
+82 
-92 RAKSTGSE
+92 
-100 AEFTSD
+100 
-106 FAKNLRGINIRFL
+106 
-119 PDPDLKAM
+119 
-127 IANTAISTDV
+127 
-137 EQEGYVSDGVIAVKS
+137 DGV
-152 MAFGKG
+152 
-158 AQLIPLTAGRTY
+158 
-170 MVPPVT
+170 
-176 RLVMNGTRLSQT
+176 
-188 YLGST
+188 
-193 PMRVVMLDGE
+193 
-203 GAEHS
+203 
-208 SLLAGKLLSLSYNQL
+208 
-223 SVNLKE
+223 
-229 LLKSYPEYVAIKS
+229 
-242 FQLKDKDGNVIVERA
+242 
-257 FGNLQTLPYISAVII
+257 
-272 DGAPVPVGGTV
+272 PVPVGGTV

-307 VGNTVVEPSALN
+307 VGNTVVEPTALN

-330 GSGNWPVSVQAAT
+330 GNGNWPVSVQAAT

-497 DMSGTHL
+497 DMSGSHL

-509 DDEHAQVSGA
+509 DDENAQVSGA